1 MFLGLIVLITALTIS
16 AVAIYYSV
24 AGLVAIFAAAAI
36 PIVIMGSALEVGKLV
51 TAVWLHR
58 HWHQATWWLKTYL
71 SFAVVVLMFIT
82 SMGIFG
88 FLSKAHIEQ
97 TAASQENVAQ
107 VDRLEQEIA
116 RQQALIVRA
125 EQRIEGLES
134 GGSGAQAN
142 IQAQIDREQERIDRA
157 YERAEPAIQEQRDI
171 IDRQEGRVQADI
183 KEIESQLERL
193 DTAVSNGDIASAQ
206 RVIGVEA
213 DGIMGPNTRAAID
226 RYRDRKAQ
234 EKAQLDLRLD
244 EVGNNSR
251 VQAARQEI
259 QRIRQGV
266 ETQIAQSNELINSLR
281 QRLSNN
287 DSTNVETLVA
297 EQNELVRTASSE
309 LDSLTQEKFA
319 IEAEYRKLEA
329 EVGPIKYIADFVYGD
344 AEKSTLED
352 AVRWVILIIIF
363 VFDPLAVLLLIASQ
377 YTFNWH
383 RENKDR
389 NNDIPMEKVDA
400 DAHAGVRDL
409 GTEGDVSHDAEAGHR
424 VEQAEVQPDGLTTD
438 EIARPYSQVEQLTDE
453 DVIEAL
459 AQVYNESLVTPV
471 DQEQIDR
478 IQELVKDVELD
489 EPDEKKELE
498 LSDELKQAR
507 FEELEAQENDVGWSE
522 AKRTWKEDHPELTLK
537 EFKEK
542 YVNGEIDH
550 LPWEEYITDESKK
563 KSYMIKDGTTQIRK
577 TTQEQNQISPK

>member
-183 KEIESQLERL
+183 EEIESQLERL

-471 DQEQIDR
+471 DEEQIDR

>member
-36 PIVIMGSALEVGKLV
+36 PIIIMGSALEVGKLV

-58 HWHQATWWLKTYL
+58 HWSQATWWLKTYL

-97 TAASQENVAQ
+97 TSAGQENVAQ
-107 VDRLEQEIA
+107 VDKLEQEIA
-116 RQQALIVRA
+116 RRQAIMLRA
-125 EQRIEGLES
+125 EQRIEGLET

-142 IQAQIDREQERIDRA
+142 IQSQIDREQERIDTA
-157 YERAEPAIQEQRDI
+157 YARIQPAIDEQNQIIQSKTKLFQDQVDKIDQELARLQDFIDSGDIERA
-171 IDRQEGRVQADI
+171 QAMVG
-183 KEIESQLERL
+183 
-193 DTAVSNGDIASAQ
+193 TAVDGDY
-206 RVIGVEA
+206 
-213 DGIMGPNTRAAID
+213 GPNTARAFQEFQE
-226 RYRDRKAQ
+226 RKAQ
-234 EKAQLDLRLD
+234 EREQLVNQIVAL
-244 EVGNNSR
+244 NSDATIR
-251 VQAARQEI
+251 DARAEI

-281 QRLSNN
+281 QRLGNN

-297 EQNELVRTASSE
+297 EQNELIRTASSE
-309 LDSLTQEKFA
+309 LDGLTQEKFA

-383 RENKDR
+383 RENKGR

-409 GTEGDVSHDAEAGHR
+409 GTEGVVSHDAEAGHR
-424 VEQAEVQPDGLTTD
+424 VEQAEVQPDGLTAD
-438 EIARPYSQVEQLTDE
+438 EIARPYSQAEQLTDK

-459 AQVYNESLVTPV
+459 AQAYDESLVTPV

-478 IQELVKDVELD
+478 IQELVKDVELE
-489 EPDEKKELE
+489 EPAEKKELE

-522 AKRTWKEDHPELTLK
+522 AKRTWKEVHPDLTLK
-537 EFKEK
+537 EFKER

-563 KSYMIKDGTTQIRK
+563 KSYMIKHGTTQIRK
-577 TTQEQNQISPK
+577 STEE

>member
-36 PIVIMGSALEVGKLV
+36 PIIIMGSALEVGKLV

-58 HWHQATWWLKTYL
+58 HWSQATWWLKTYL

-97 TAASQENVAQ
+97 TSAGQENVAQ

-116 RQQALIVRA
+116 RRQAIMLRA
-125 EQRIEGLES
+125 EQRIEGLET

-142 IQAQIDREQERIDRA
+142 IQSQIDREQERIDTA
-157 YERAEPAIQEQRDI
+157 YARIQPAIDEQNQIIQSKTKLFQDQADKIDQELARLQDFIDSGDIERA
-171 IDRQEGRVQADI
+171 QAMVG
-183 KEIESQLERL
+183 
-193 DTAVSNGDIASAQ
+193 TAVDGDY
-206 RVIGVEA
+206 
-213 DGIMGPNTRAAID
+213 GPNTARAFQEFQE
-226 RYRDRKAQ
+226 RKAQ
-234 EKAQLDLRLD
+234 EREQLVNQIVAL
-244 EVGNNSR
+244 NSDATIR
-251 VQAARQEI
+251 DARAEI

-281 QRLSNN
+281 QRLGNN

-297 EQNELVRTASSE
+297 EQNELIRTASSE
-309 LDSLTQEKFA
+309 LDGLTQEKFA

-383 RENKDR
+383 RENKGR

-409 GTEGDVSHDAEAGHR
+409 GTEGVVSHDAEAGHR
-424 VEQAEVQPDGLTTD
+424 VEQAEVQPDGLTAD
-438 EIARPYSQVEQLTDE
+438 EIARPYSQAEQLTDK

-459 AQVYNESLVTPV
+459 AQAYDESLVTPV

-478 IQELVKDVELD
+478 IQELVKDVELE
-489 EPDEKKELE
+489 EPAEKKELE

-522 AKRTWKEDHPELTLK
+522 AKRTWKEDHPDLTLK
-537 EFKEK
+537 EFKER

-563 KSYMIKDGTTQIRK
+563 KSYMIKHGTTQIRK
-577 TTQEQNQISPK
+577 STEE

>member
-244 EVGNNSR
+244 EVGNNSK

-471 DQEQIDR
+471 DEEQIDR

>member
-36 PIVIMGSALEVGKLV
+36 PIIIMGSALEVGKLV

-58 HWHQATWWLKTYL
+58 HWSQATWWLKTYL

-97 TAASQENVAQ
+97 TSAGQENVAQ

-116 RQQALIVRA
+116 RRQAIMLRA
-125 EQRIEGLES
+125 EQRIEGLET

-142 IQAQIDREQERIDRA
+142 IQSQIDREQERIDTA
-157 YERAEPAIQEQRDI
+157 YARIQPAIDEQNQIIQSKTKLFQDQVDKIDQELARLQDFIDSGDIERA
-171 IDRQEGRVQADI
+171 QAMVG
-183 KEIESQLERL
+183 
-193 DTAVSNGDIASAQ
+193 TAVDGDY
-206 RVIGVEA
+206 
-213 DGIMGPNTRAAID
+213 GPNTARAFQEFQE
-226 RYRDRKAQ
+226 RKAQ
-234 EKAQLDLRLD
+234 EREQLVNQIVAL
-244 EVGNNSR
+244 NSDATIR
-251 VQAARQEI
+251 DARAEI

-281 QRLSNN
+281 QRLGNN

-297 EQNELVRTASSE
+297 EQNELIRTASSE
-309 LDSLTQEKFA
+309 LDGLTQEKFA

-383 RENKDR
+383 RENKGR

-409 GTEGDVSHDAEAGHR
+409 GTEGVVSHDAEAGHR
-424 VEQAEVQPDGLTTD
+424 VEQAEVQPDGLTAD
-438 EIARPYSQVEQLTDE
+438 EIARPYSQAEQLTDK

-459 AQVYNESLVTPV
+459 AQAYDESLVTPV

-478 IQELVKDVELD
+478 IQELVKDVELE
-489 EPDEKKELE
+489 EPAEKKELE

-522 AKRTWKEDHPELTLK
+522 AKRTWKEVHPDLTLK
-537 EFKEK
+537 EFKER

-563 KSYMIKDGTTQIRK
+563 KSYMIKHGTTQIRK
-577 TTQEQNQISPK
+577 STEE